1 MASIPRKDFL
11 KKGMKMMECYKEI
24 SFVAAMGLQVL
35 QRTEDVFFREKG
47 SLDMFSLHDAD
58 LRDITLSTALESTWF
73 FKTKKPH
80 QSHND

>member
-1 MASIPRKDFL
+1 
-11 KKGMKMMECYKEI
+11 
-24 SFVAAMGLQVL
+24 MGLQVS

-47 SLDMFSLHDAD
+47 SLDMFSLQDAD

-80 QSHND
+80 QSHRRLVGEQNGKLM

>member
-1 MASIPRKDFL
+1 
-11 KKGMKMMECYKEI
+11 MKFSEMECYKEI

-73 FKTKKPH
+73 FKTKNPTNRERLVGE
-80 QSHND
+80 QQNET

>member
-1 MASIPRKDFL
+1 
-11 KKGMKMMECYKEI
+11 MECYKEI

-35 QRTEDVFFREKG
+35 QRSEDVFFREKG
-47 SLDMFSLHDAD
+47 SLDMFSLQDAD

-80 QSHND
+80 QSRQRLVGEQNGKLM

>member
-1 MASIPRKDFL
+1 
-11 KKGMKMMECYKEI
+11 
-24 SFVAAMGLQVL
+24 MGLQVL

-73 FKTKKPH
+73 LKPKKSH

>member
-1 MASIPRKDFL
+1 
-11 KKGMKMMECYKEI
+11 MMECYKEI

-73 FKTKKPH
+73 FKTKNPH
-80 QSHND
+80 QSRQRLVGEQQNET

>member
-1 MASIPRKDFL
+1 
-11 KKGMKMMECYKEI
+11 MECYKEI

-73 FKTKKPH
+73 FKTKKTH
-80 QSHND
+80 QSRQRLVGEQKQS

>member
-1 MASIPRKDFL
+1 
-11 KKGMKMMECYKEI
+11 MKFSEMECYKEI
-24 SFVAAMGLQVL
+24 NFVAAMGLQVS

-73 FKTKKPH
+73 FKTKNPTNRERLVGEQNGKLM
-80 QSHND
+80 

>member
-1 MASIPRKDFL
+1 
-11 KKGMKMMECYKEI
+11 MECYKEI

-47 SLDMFSLHDAD
+47 SLDMCSLYDAD

-73 FKTKKPH
+73 FKTKKSH
-80 QSHND
+80 QSHRRLVGEQNGKLM

>member
-1 MASIPRKDFL
+1 
-11 KKGMKMMECYKEI
+11 MKFSEMECYKEI

-73 FKTKKPH
+73 FKTKNPTNRERLVCE
-80 QSHND
+80 QQNET